1 MHGRRFMVTLMLN
14 VHSINWRSENRRPVF
29 NNPFVKGFA
38 ALAFLFTAGVAQAA
52 VIGEVNLAWDPVA
65 DTRVAGYKVQYGTS
79 SGDYGSTIPISG
91 TVSGTS
97 TTVSGLQ
104 SGTTY
109 YFVARAC
116 DANGNCSGPSNEVST
131 TIPYAAPTAAFSA
144 TPTPVQGTAPLG
156 VSFTDKSTGQISSW
170 SWDFGNGAT
179 SAEKSPQY
187 TYQVPGTYTV
197 KLTVTGPGG
206 SSQVSQSGY
215 VTVLHPAP
223 IAEFSASTQSGVA
236 PLTVTFSSQSQGT
249 ISSYLW
255 TFGVDGS
262 STAATA
268 VHTFTAPGTYPVSLL
283 VMGPGGEDEELKPA
297 FITVAAPTPAPPP
310 APVADFSGDVLKG
323 KAPLTVNFQN
333 RSSGEISTSAW
344 DFGDGSASSVTDP
357 THTYNNPGVYP
368 VTLTVSNSGGTDT
381 LTRSA
386 YVQVEGTDLPME
398 FGELQINDQWQQ
410 VNFTRSYLDPVVVA
424 KPLSANDGA
433 PAVVRIDRVGT
444 TGFKIRVQEWT
455 YLDGKHA
462 NETVSYIVM
471 ERGRHQLPDGAW
483 VVAGRLQTSATNTFV
498 SQKFATP
505 FGQVPVM
512 LAAITSVKEADTV
525 AVRLRS
531 ISTTGFQIGMR
542 EQQSKKQ
549 QHVAE
554 SIDYIAIE
562 QSFGVVNGARYEV
575 GLMPD
580 RPTHLAK
587 RLEYRTALTKAPL
600 FLADMQTTTGTD
612 PANLRWRNRNEVSVD
627 VWVSEEQS
635 KDAEVQHTEE
645 SVGYL
650 VLEPAP
656 E

>member
-1 MHGRRFMVTLMLN
+1 MVTLMSN
-14 VHSINWRSENRRPVF
+14 VHRINWRSENRRPVF
-29 NNPFVKGFA
+29 NTPLVKGIA
-38 ALAFLFTAGVAQAA
+38 ALAFFLTAGVAQTA
-52 VIGEVNLAWDPVA
+52 VIGEVNLAWDPVG
-65 DTRVAGYKVQYGTS
+65 DSRVAGYKVEYGTS
-79 SGDYGSTIPISG
+79 SGQYGSTIPVSG

-97 TTVSGLQ
+97 TTVNGLQ

-116 DANGNCSGPSNEVST
+116 DTSGNCSGPSNEVST
-131 TIPYAAPTAAFSA
+131 TIPYAAPVASFSA
-144 TPTPVQGTAPLG
+144 TPVLGTAPLG
-156 VSFTDKSTGQISSW
+156 VSFTDGSTGQISSW
-170 SWDFGNGAT
+170 NWDFGNGAT
-179 SAEKSPQY
+179 STDKSPQY

-197 KLTVTGPGG
+197 TLTVTGPGG
-206 SSQVSQSGY
+206 SNQVTQSGY

-223 IAEFSASTQSGVA
+223 VADFSASTQSGAA

-255 TFGVDGS
+255 KFGDGTT

-268 VHTFTAPGTYPVSLL
+268 VYTYTVPGTYPVSLL
-283 VMGPGGEDEELKPA
+283 VKGPGGEDEELKPA
-297 FITVAAPTPAPPP
+297 FVTVNAPAPPP
-310 APVADFSGDVLKG
+310 APVADFFGDVLKG

-333 RSSGEISTSAW
+333 RSSGQVDTSSW
-344 DFGDGSASSVTDP
+344 IFGDGATSSAANP
-357 THTYNNPGVYP
+357 AHTYSNPGIYA

-386 YVQVEGTDLPME
+386 YVQVEGADELPME
-398 FGELQINDQWQQ
+398 LGELQINDQWQQ
-410 VNFTRSYLDPVVVA
+410 VSFTKSYVDPIVVA
-424 KPLSANDGA
+424 KPMSANDAA
-433 PAVVRIDRVGT
+433 PAVVRIERVGT
-444 TGFKIRVQEWT
+444 TGFKIRAQEWT
-455 YLDGKHA
+455 YLDGKHG

-483 VVAGRLQTSATNTFV
+483 VVAGRLQTSATNAFV
-498 SQKFATP
+498 SQKFVTP

-531 ISTTGFQIGMR
+531 ISTTGFQVGMR
-542 EQQSKKQ
+542 EQQSNKQ

-554 SIDYIAIE
+554 SIDYIAME
-562 QSFGVVNGARYEV
+562 PSFGVVNGVRYEV
-575 GLMPD
+575 DLMPD

-587 RLEYRTALTKAPL
+587 RLEYRTAFTKAPL
-600 FLADMQTTTGTD
+600 FLADMQTTSGSD

-635 KDAEVQHTEE
+635 KDTEVQHTEE
-645 SVGYL
+645 SIGYL
-650 VLEPAP
+650 VLEPASQ
-656 E
+656 